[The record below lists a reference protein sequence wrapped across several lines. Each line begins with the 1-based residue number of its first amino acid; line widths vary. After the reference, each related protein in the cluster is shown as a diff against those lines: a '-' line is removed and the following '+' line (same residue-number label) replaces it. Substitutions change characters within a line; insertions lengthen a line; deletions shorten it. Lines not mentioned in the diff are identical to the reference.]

1 MFLLDNVAFY
11 LGPLPIYWYGI
22 ILGAGALAGLLLAIR
37 EGKRFGIPSDF
48 FMDLLLIGVP
58 SAIVGARLYYVIFTW
73 DQYKDNW
80 LGIFALREGGI
91 AIHGALIGAVL
102 AAIWYTRRK
111 GYNFW
116 RIADICAPSLIAGQI
131 IGRWGNFMNQEAHG
145 GPVDPAFLRDTLHIP
160 DFIVNHMNINGVTY
174 HPTFLYES
182 LWNILGIVLLFV
194 LRRQRFM
201 RAGELFMTY
210 FVWYSIG
217 RFYVEGLRTDSLAF
231 NGPGWLEA
239 LLNGMWTPM
248 SWIFG
253 EAGAI
258 PGDANIRAAQLI
270 GILIIL
276 AAIALVVTRRML
288 GLSHQRYVDPIQK
301 EGYISN

>member
-1 MFLLDNVAFY
+1 MFLFDNVAFH

-22 ILGAGALAGLLLAIR
+22 IIGAGALVGLLLAVR
-37 EGKRFGIPSDF
+37 EGKRFDIPADF

-58 SAIVGARLYYVIFTW
+58 AAIVGARLYYVVFTW

-91 AIHGALIGAVL
+91 AIHGALIGAIL

-116 RIADICAPSLIAGQI
+116 RIADICAPSLLAGQI

-145 GPVDPAFLRDTLHIP
+145 GPVDPSFLRDTLHIP
-160 DFIVNHMNINGVTY
+160 DFIVNHMNIGGVTY

-182 LWNILGIVLLFV
+182 LWNVVGLILLIV

-201 RAGELFMTY
+201 RAGELFISY
-210 FVWYSIG
+210 FVWYSVG
-217 RFYVEGLRTDSLAF
+217 RFFVEGLRTDSLAF
-231 NGPGWLEA
+231 HGPGWLETF
-239 LLNGMWTPM
+239 LNGMWTPM
-248 SWIFG
+248 SWLFG
-253 EAGAI
+253 DAGAI

-270 GILIIL
+270 GVLIIV
-276 AAIALVVTRRML
+276 AAIVLVIVRRVL
-288 GLSHQRYVDPIQK
+288 GHSHQRYADPIQK
-301 EGYISN
+301 EGYMTS

>member
-22 ILGAGALAGLLLAIR
+22 ILGSGALVGLLLAIR

-73 DQYKDNW
+73 DEYRDNW
-80 LGIFALREGGI
+80 LSIFAIREGGI

-145 GPVDPAFLRDTLHIP
+145 GPVDPSFLRDTLHIP
-160 DFIVNHMNINGVTY
+160 NFIVNHMNINGVTY

-182 LWNILGIVLLFV
+182 LWNIAGILLLFV

-217 RFYVEGLRTDSLAF
+217 RFFVEGLRTDSLAF

-239 LLNGMWTPM
+239 MLNGMWAPM

-270 GILIIL
+270 GVLIIL
-276 AAIALVVTRRML
+276 AAIVLVVTRRML
-288 GLSHQRYVDPIQK
+288 GLAHQRYVDPIQK
-301 EGYISN
+301 EGYISS